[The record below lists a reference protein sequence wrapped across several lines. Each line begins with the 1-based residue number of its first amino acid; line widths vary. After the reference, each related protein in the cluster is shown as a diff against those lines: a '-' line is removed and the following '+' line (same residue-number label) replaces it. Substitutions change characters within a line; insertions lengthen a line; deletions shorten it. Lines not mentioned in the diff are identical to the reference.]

1 MKNNSLLKI
10 LFSTVCIIIGLLV
23 LYKLYLN
30 YLPEI
35 RLLIHFDHHNER
47 LLLRMVRKHGTQDL
61 VFLFL
66 LNIICVAIPFL
77 SNGIFCVLN
86 GALFGPEIGMAVNW
100 VSDVLGQ
107 ILVMTLLTKIYNPKK
122 LQHSKIYNLL
132 MGQDYPQAGLTVGY
146 SLPFIPSATVSYA
159 NLLINKRK
167 KKRLIPVAIGSIP
180 LAYLYAYG
188 GDSILH
194 LDKDKLIK
202 ACVGILLIAI
212 ISLTFLLVMR
222 RVKKHKKG
230 V

>member
-202 ACVGILLIAI
+202 A
-212 ISLTFLLVMR
+212 
-222 RVKKHKKG
+222 
-230 V
+230 